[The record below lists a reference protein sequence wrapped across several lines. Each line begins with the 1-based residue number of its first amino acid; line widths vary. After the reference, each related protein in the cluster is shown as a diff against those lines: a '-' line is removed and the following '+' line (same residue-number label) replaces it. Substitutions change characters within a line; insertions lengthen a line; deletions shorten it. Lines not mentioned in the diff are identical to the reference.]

1 MGKTK
6 TPGVLP
12 KPKPKTSTNRQTGA
26 TRGAGDDKEY
36 MRKAAAANMM
46 YGGKVKKMEEGG
58 KVISDA
64 DKNLIREKFQQPKK
78 ILGESGKSISDA
90 DRQKGIR
97 RPTKKFGES
106 PKNISDADRK
116 KIMDLMGMEEGGS
129 VPKKFK
135 GFSKLPEDVQ
145 MKMDP
150 AAARKYEGG
159 GEVRGMGRAYQGK
172 PRACKV
178 R

>member
-12 KPKPKTSTNRQTGA
+12 KRKPKTSTNRQTGA
-26 TRGAGDDKEY
+26 TRGAGDDAEY

-46 YGGKVKKMEEGG
+46 YGGKVKKMAVGG
-58 KVISDA
+58 SVSDA
-64 DKNLIREKFQQPKK
+64 DKLLIKNIFNEA
-78 ILGESGKSISDA
+78 GKTISDA

-106 PKNISDADRK
+106 GKTVSDADRK
-116 KIMDLMGMEEGGS
+116 KIIDLMGME
-129 VPKKFK
+129 
-135 GFSKLPEDVQ
+135 D
-145 MKMDP
+145 
-150 AAARKYEGG
+150 G

-172 PRACKV
+172 PRSCKV